1 MTTVT
6 TAPARAALVT
16 FIQDLVA
23 AGQPWCENS
32 LDGPLRP
39 PEEIGAAQVAGE
51 LLASWGFTVT
61 YAGRD
66 ERRPNVIARLRFG
79 PGPTLMLN
87 DHLDTYPSGPPSRWT
102 KCEHPYTA
110 VEDDGRIYAR
120 GTSDTRGNLAALLI
134 AAQRVAERPPSAG
147 TLLVALTV
155 DEERNGVEG
164 SQYLTGEYGLR
175 VDASITVEPT
185 AVRHASRPTIRLATR
200 QTGHALL
207 DVSFTGVSSH
217 IWRPDTGRNPSTSLR
232 QLLAGFEED
241 PPGGWP
247 VSVVGLAAGEQGM
260 AQFTPL
266 EARARIALVGVG
278 ADVARGDVLAVVH
291 DRALRV
297 CGPGIRPHVEYVPGP
312 TFVPGTEE
320 LAGDDPLVVAID
332 EAYRAH
338 TGEPVQRY
346 TKPAFNDTIVFRHA
360 GIPAVTF
367 GPGEE
372 GWAVYD
378 ESIGLEHVE
387 LAAEVITEAV
397 HRFLS
402 R

>member
-6 TAPARAALVT
+6 PPIVRTELVS
-16 FIQDLVA
+16 FIQELVA

-39 PEEIGAAQVAGE
+39 PEEIGAARITGD
-51 LLASWGFTVT
+51 LLASWGFAVT
-61 YAGRD
+61 YAGHD
-66 ERRPNVIARLRFG
+66 PRRPNVLARRRFG

-102 KCEHPYTA
+102 MCEQPYAA
-110 VEDDGRIYAR
+110 VEDGGRIYAR
-120 GTSDTRGNLAALLI
+120 GTSDTRGNLAALLL
-134 AAQRVAERPPSAG
+134 AARRLVDDPPAAG
-147 TLLVALTV
+147 SLLVALTV

-164 SQYLTGEYGLR
+164 SQYLTGEYGLD

-185 AVRHASRPTIRLATR
+185 AVRQAARPTIRLATR

-207 DVSFTGVSSH
+207 DVTFVGVSSH
-217 IWRPDTGRNPSTSLR
+217 IWRPDIGRNPATSLR
-232 QLLAGFEED
+232 ELLAALDTD
-241 PPGGWP
+241 PPRGWP

-266 EARARIALVGVG
+266 EARGRLALVGIG
-278 ADVARGDVLAVVH
+278 PDVARGDVLSELH
-291 DRALRV
+291 HRARGT
-297 CGPGIRPHVEYVPGP
+297 CGPGIHAEVDYVPGP
-312 TFVPGTEE
+312 TFVPGTIE
-320 LAGDDPLVVAID
+320 LADDEPLVVAID
-332 EAYRAH
+332 EAYRAR

-387 LAAEVITEAV
+387 MAADVLHDAAR
-397 HRFLS
+397 RFLG